1 MFLKFNY
8 QETFILEES
17 AYFLPVTN
25 VNLANEC
32 ISFPAASNRK
42 VRKKLTAQ
50 FYLLCRT
57 IRHKYL

>member
-8 QETFILEES
+8 QETFTLEELV
-17 AYFLPVTN
+17 YFLPVTN
-25 VNLANEC
+25 VNVTNDC

-42 VRKKLTAQ
+42 VRKKLIAQ

-57 IRHKYL
+57 IRHKCL